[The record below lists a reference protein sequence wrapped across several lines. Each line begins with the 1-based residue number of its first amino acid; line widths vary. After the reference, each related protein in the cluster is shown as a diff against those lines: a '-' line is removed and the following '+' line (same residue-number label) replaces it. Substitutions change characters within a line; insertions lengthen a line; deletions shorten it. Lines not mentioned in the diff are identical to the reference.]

1 MSSDAVELDPDAI
14 GATLRERRERLGIGL
29 DDIERATHIRRRQ
42 LLLLEEGRFDQLPGD
57 AYARGFLRSYAEYV
71 GLDPQRV
78 VDAFNARRRDDEPD
92 IVRAVRTAPDHVGR
106 PMFSHRSNRRP
117 LALYVAVTLLA
128 VSVLVWMASTQ
139 LGDDAGS
146 TVQPPAPTTPS
157 TTPPASNDGGAG
169 TGSGGTSPQP
179 AAVNVAATAIGDCWL
194 EVRRKSPTGPVVYQ
208 GTLAAGRVVHVS
220 GKRIWMR
227 VGAPP
232 ALDLRVNGRKV
243 PGLDEYVPVNL
254 TITPNGVK
262 RA

>member
-42 LLLLEEGRFDQLPGD
+42 LLLLEEGRFDQLPD

-78 VDAFNARRRDDEPD
+78 VDAFNARLRDEEPD
-92 IVRAVRTAPDHVGR
+92 IVRAVRTAPDHVGK

-117 LALYVAVTLLA
+117 LATYVAVTLLA

-146 TVQPPAPTTPS
+146 TTQPPASTPPS
-157 TTPPASNDGGAG
+157 TTPPASGDNGAG
-169 TGSGGTSPQP
+169 SGSGGAEPQ
-179 AAVNVAATAIGDCWL
+179 AASVKVAATAIGDCWL
-194 EVRRKSPTGPVVYQ
+194 EVRRRSPAGPVVFQ
-208 GTLAAGRVVHVS
+208 GTLAAGRSVRVS
-220 GKRIWMR
+220 GERIWMR

-232 ALDLRVNGRKV
+232 ALDLRVNGRPV

-254 TITPNGVK
+254 TITPAGVK